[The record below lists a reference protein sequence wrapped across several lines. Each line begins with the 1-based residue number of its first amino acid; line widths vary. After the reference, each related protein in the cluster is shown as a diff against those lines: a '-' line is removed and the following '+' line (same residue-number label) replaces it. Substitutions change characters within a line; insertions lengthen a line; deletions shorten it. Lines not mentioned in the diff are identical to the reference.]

1 MCGSS
6 RGEYESSKLGKTAA
20 MSDKI
25 AREELEELEGEVLPE
40 RAAMS
45 IVDPGAT
52 LLGFHGPSPPV
63 VPADVEDIEP
73 ED

>member
-1 MCGSS
+1 
-6 RGEYESSKLGKTAA
+6 

-25 AREELEELEGEVLPE
+25 TREELEKLEGEVLPE

-45 IVDPGAT
+45 IVDTGAA
-52 LLGFHGPSPPV
+52 LLGFHGPTPPV
-63 VPADVEDIEP
+63 VPADVENVEP

>member
-1 MCGSS
+1 
-6 RGEYESSKLGKTAA
+6 

-25 AREELEELEGEVLPE
+25 TRDELEELEGEVLPE

-45 IVDPGAT
+45 IVDTGST
-52 LLGFHGPSPPV
+52 LLGFHGPIPD
-63 VPADVEDIEP
+63 VPLPDDPHAPLEHPLDDTPP